1 MNTFK
6 EDYRRP
12 MIDKPITI
20 VIADDHAIVRQGLK
34 KILKEEK
41 DIRVVGEAKD
51 GRDAVNKVQDLKP
64 DLVIMDIAMPE
75 LNGIEATRQI
85 KQAGTGTKI
94 IILSMHDHGRYI
106 RELLGLGVSGYLLK
120 NSASRDI
127 IKAVNSAIQGNT
139 YLSPSISSRVIEDY
153 VGMNK
158 KSLEEELYNT
168 LSNRER
174 EVFQMVVEGSSTKK
188 IAETLCVSPSTIK
201 SHRSN
206 IMEKLKMDNLSQLIQ
221 YAIQL
226 GIIDIQMT

>member
-1 MNTFK
+1 MSN
-6 EDYRRP
+6 
-12 MIDKPITI
+12 KPITI

-41 DIRVVGEAKD
+41 GFEVIGEARD
-51 GRDAVNKVQDLKP
+51 GRDAVNKVQELSP
-64 DLVIMDIAMPE
+64 DIVIMDIAMPE

-94 IILSMHDHGRYI
+94 IILSMHDHSRYI

-120 NSASRDI
+120 NAASRDI
-127 IKAVNSAIQGNT
+127 VKAVDSAVKGNT

-174 EVFQMVVEGSSTKK
+174 EVFQMVVEGSTTKK
-188 IAETLCVSPSTIK
+188 IAETLCVSPSTVK

-226 GIIDIQMT
+226 GIIDIHI